1 MATNSR
7 KVSAGPVST
16 GLSGND
22 SIVAIA
28 TANSITNNALVTVT
42 NLFANSNVP
51 HVTVGN
57 NAVSTAN
64 LIIRSVPANVPL
76 SSGSPGVQGHVV
88 YDANFGYV
96 CVATNSWKRFA
107 LSTF

>member
-16 GLSGND
+16 GLSGSD
-22 SIVAIA
+22 TIVVIA

-42 NLFANSNVP
+42 NLFANTNVP

-57 NAVSTAN
+57 NALSTAN
-64 LIIRSVPANVPL
+64 LVVRSVPANVPL
-76 SSGSPGVQGHVV
+76 SSGASGVQGQVV
-88 YDANFGYV
+88 YDAGFVYI
-96 CVATNSWKRFA
+96 CVATNSWKRAA